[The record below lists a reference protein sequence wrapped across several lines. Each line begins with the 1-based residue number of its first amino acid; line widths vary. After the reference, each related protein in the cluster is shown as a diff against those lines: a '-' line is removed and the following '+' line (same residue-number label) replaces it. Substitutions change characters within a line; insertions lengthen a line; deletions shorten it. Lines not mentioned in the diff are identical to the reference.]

1 MRVLYIEGVAIHGG
15 PVSCGRVREGV
26 VEALIGVRAGWVI
39 EPRNI
44 EIRAPTLSKRAEGEI
59 GGRGIASGRW
69 ALRGQRAWACTR
81 VLHAREPGGPMLA
94 QSGRDG
100 GAGRGGNAEAVSP

>member
-1 MRVLYIEGVAIHGG
+1 MRGLCIEGVAIHGG
-15 PVSCGRVREGV
+15 SVSCGRVREGV

-39 EPRNI
+39 EPRSI
-44 EIRAPTLSKRAEGEI
+44 ETRAPTLSIRAEGEI
-59 GGRGIASGRW
+59 GGRVIASGRW
-69 ALRGQRAWACTR
+69 VLRGQRSWACTR
-81 VLHAREPGGPMLA
+81 ALHARGPGGRMLA